1 MDASPPCWKEYGGF
15 KEIRSFRIQEKEIEQ
30 VLVDASRVRCWLV
43 DAHLARNCQRR
54 GNRRAIVETLFAR
67 CHHNGSRSLSSKII
81 MVGSLD
87 GKLRYSNVK
96 IVRFKSKVMSSIGF
110 RPLHHPW
117 GNVSI
122 RCSATQNDGCVKFKP
137 VVFLVRSQTCVEQF
151 MPNSLSL
158 IERWCLATVSYILYQ
173 RKYIPSGSL
182 PNENDALDCK
192 RNHFQS
198 HYSLQ

>member
-1 MDASPPCWKEYGGF
+1 M
-15 KEIRSFRIQEKEIEQ
+15 
-30 VLVDASRVRCWLV
+30 
-43 DAHLARNCQRR
+43 ARNCQRR

-158 IERWCLATVSYILYQ
+158 IERWCLATVRYILYQ

-192 RNHFQS
+192 TQSFPEPLLTAVIAPTINCCTLVTAFAYCMSSTPLSRPEGELTFQLS
-198 HYSLQ
+198 PKLQT